1 MKHQLDSREQVEILA
16 DHDIFHELNEYF
28 GICIRDERHALF
40 NQFRFQVGIV
50 LNDTVMDESKILGF
64 RIMRMGITGRRLAM
78 GCPTG
83 VGNSQAASDIFIGT
97 VSLQIAYLAFCLVN
111 TQIALGVQQSHA
123 GTIIAAIFESFKS
136 FYQNRISLTLT
147 DVSYYSAHIFLLC
160 CCVFVCVARSY
171 FVLLITFTTNVAEE
185 TKTLANENQR
195 WVEVPMEALV
205 FLMLFGSM

>member
-1 MKHQLDSREQVEILA
+1 MKHQLDSREQIEVLT
-16 DHDIFHELNEYF
+16 DHDIFHELNEHF
-28 GICIRDERHALF
+28 GICIRDELNALF

-64 RIMRMGITGRRLAM
+64 RIMRMGITRRRLTM

-111 TQIALGVQQSHA
+111 TQIAFGIQQCHA

-147 DVSYYSAHIFLLC
+147 DVSYYSAHIF
-160 CCVFVCVARSY
+160 CCVVACLCLFKFY
-171 FVLLITFTTNVAEE
+171 FVLSITFTISVAEE
-185 TKTLANENQR
+185 TKTLASENQR
-195 WVEVPMEALV
+195 WVDVPIEAFV
-205 FLMLFGSM
+205 FLMLLGST

>member
-16 DHDIFHELNEYF
+16 DHDIFHELNEHF
-28 GICIRDERHALF
+28 GIRIRDELNALF

-50 LNDTVMDESKILGF
+50 LNDTVMDESKILRF

-97 VSLQIAYLAFCLVN
+97 VNLQIAYLAFCLVN
-111 TQIALGVQQSHA
+111 TQIALGIQQSHA
-123 GTIIAAIFESFKS
+123 GAIIAAIFESFKS

-147 DVSYYSAHIFLLC
+147 DVSYYSAHKMF
-160 CCVFVCVARSY
+160 CCVCVCLLSYY
-171 FVLLITFTTNVAEE
+171 FVLSITFTINVADE
-185 TKTLANENQR
+185 TNTLANENHR
-195 WVEVPMEALV
+195 WVEVPIEALV
-205 FLMLFGSM
+205 FLILLGST